1 MNSNKLHRNPS
12 LRSSFV
18 RDTSY
23 RMSPVF
29 GYVPSCLIWLALFLL
44 TGSVAFGSTTPTFI
58 QERDNQVN
66 SGKTSG
72 VTLAS
77 PTTAGN
83 LIVAYLIWDNTGSA
97 SVSDSHGNSYASAVA
112 PTRWSN
118 GKYSAQVFYTIN
130 LRGGVD
136 TVTATFATAVSS
148 FGIVYAHEYS
158 GISQTAPVDVTAAAA
173 AASGSL
179 NSGSAATANATD
191 LLFAG
196 GVSANVVTSPGAGY
210 MARAKSH
217 GNMTE
222 DRIVSSKGS
231 YNATASNSA
240 GAWAMQMVA
249 FKGVSSGASSS
260 ATLQSVAVSPSNSS
274 VSQSQTQQFT
284 ATGTYSDASTKNI
297 TTSVTW
303 ASSNTAVATIGANTG
318 LATGIAAGT
327 SQITAALGTVTSP
340 SRSLTVVTSVTLQSI
355 TVSPSNSS
363 VTQSQTQQFTAT
375 GTYGDGST
383 KNITTSVT
391 WASSNTAV
399 ATIGANT
406 GLATGIAAGTSQITA
421 TLGSVVSPN
430 DTVTVAKGVYLQSIA
445 VSPSNSSLSQSQ
457 TQQFTATGTYSDGSS
472 KNITTSINWASSNAA
487 VATIGANTG
496 LATGIS
502 AGASQISAS
511 LGSITSPSSALAVTA
526 ATGNSY
532 TTNFALTEN
541 PISEGGKLDQ
551 RKGDR
556 LRLGRCSHHAGACLR
571 DGAGHRGL

>member
-1 MNSNKLHRNPS
+1 MNPNKLHRNPS

-97 SVSDSHGNSYASAVA
+97 SVSDSLGNSYASAVA

-179 NSGSAATANATD
+179 NSGPATTTNATD

-196 GVSANVVTSPGAGY
+196 GVTANVVTSPGAGY
-210 MARAKSH
+210 MARATSH

-222 DRIVSSKGS
+222 DRIASSKGS
-231 YNATASNSA
+231 YSATASNGG

-249 FKGVSSGASSS
+249 FKGVSSGTSSS

-297 TTSVTW
+297 TTSGTW
-303 ASSNTAVATIGANTG
+303 ASSNTAVATIGANTASRPASPG
-318 LATGIAAGT
+318 HLADHGSPRHRHQSRPQSHRRHVGDFAADHRFTFQFVGH
-327 SQITAALGTVTSP
+327 
-340 SRSLTVVTSVTLQSI
+340 SI
-355 TVSPSNSS
+355 TNPAARGHGHLQRRQHQEHHHQCNLGFLQHRRRYHRREHGPRNRHRRGYLADHGYPRKCCHPRRHRHRRQGVS
-363 VTQSQTQQFTAT
+363 
-375 GTYGDGST
+375 
-383 KNITTSVT
+383 
-391 WASSNTAV
+391 
-399 ATIGANT
+399 
-406 GLATGIAAGTSQITA
+406 
-421 TLGSVVSPN
+421 
-430 DTVTVAKGVYLQSIA
+430 LQSIA
-445 VSPSNSSLSQSQ
+445 VSP
-457 TQQFTATGTYSDGSS
+457 
-472 KNITTSINWASSNAA
+472 
-487 VATIGANTG
+487 
-496 LATGIS
+496 
-502 AGASQISAS
+502 
-511 LGSITSPSSALAVTA
+511 
-526 ATGNSY
+526 
-532 TTNFALTEN
+532 
-541 PISEGGKLDQ
+541 PI
-551 RKGDR
+551 RR
-556 LRLGRCSHHAGACLR
+556 
-571 DGAGHRGL
+571 